1 MNQTKQAVT
10 AQWAPSG
17 SITSRF
23 DNATAALIRKSI
35 TLQQIHG
42 TQHAVEFL
50 RDKKIDAEVIN
61 RVLGRQPDDYRH
73 DDLERGAEDNPA
85 GGPEAG

>member
-42 TQHAVEFL
+42 TQCAVEFL
-50 RDKKIDAEVIN
+50 RDKKIDPEVIK

-73 DDLERGAEDNPA
+73 DDLERGAEDNQA
-85 GGPEAG
+85 GGTENA